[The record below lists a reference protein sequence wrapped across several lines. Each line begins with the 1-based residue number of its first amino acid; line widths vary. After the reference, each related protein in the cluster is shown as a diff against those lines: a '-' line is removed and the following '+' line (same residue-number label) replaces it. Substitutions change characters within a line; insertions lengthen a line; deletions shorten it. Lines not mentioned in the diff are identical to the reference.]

1 MKVFIINVVCGK
13 GSTGHIV
20 VDLYNEILASGN
32 EACIGY
38 GRGNAPQNV
47 QNYRIGSEMDVL
59 IHAGLS
65 RLTDRQGRYSKRAT
79 KALLHKIEA
88 YSPDIIHLHNIH
100 GYYIN
105 YEMLFN
111 FLRKYDR
118 PVLWTM
124 HDCWAFTGHCAHYE
138 GVMCDGWSKGCGSCK
153 YSSVYPKAYMGRNT
167 GDNFSKKKSAFLIPN
182 LMIVTPSHWLKTQIS
197 QSFFRNVPCTIINN
211 GIDLNKFHIVPSDI
225 KEQLGISGKK
235 MVLGVASVWTN
246 YKGLADFIVL
256 SKRLGSSYAVC
267 MVGLGK
273 KQLKGLPDNMIG
285 IERTES
291 LEMLVKYY
299 SAADVFVNLTYE
311 DTFPTTNIEA
321 LACGTPVVTYQSGGS
336 PEIVEGTC
344 GKIIARGNLDAVVHT
359 IVDEIQEKET
369 YKDSCLRRAGMFRK
383 EDCYRQYMMLYRKI
397 IGEI

>member
-20 VDLYNEILASGN
+20 VDLYNEILASEN

-38 GRGNAPQNV
+38 GRGNAPQNI
-47 QNYRIGSEMDVL
+47 QKYRIGSEMDVL
-59 IHAGLS
+59 VHAGLS
-65 RLTDRQGRYSKRAT
+65 RLTDRQGRYSIRAT
-79 KALLHKIEA
+79 RALVHKIEA

-105 YEMLFN
+105 YEILFD

-138 GVMCDGWSKGCGSCK
+138 GVMCDGWLNGCSSCK
-153 YSSVYPKAYMGRNT
+153 YPFVYPKAYTRRNT
-167 GDNFSKKKSAFLIPN
+167 GNNFSKKKSAFLIPN
-182 LMIVTPSHWLKTQIS
+182 LTIITPSHWLKTQLS
-197 QSFFRNVPCTIINN
+197 RTFFRNVPCTVINN
-211 GIDLNKFHIVPSDI
+211 GIDLNKFHIVSSNI

-235 MVLGVASVWTN
+235 MVLGVANVWTN

-256 SKRLGSSYAVC
+256 SKRLGPSYAVC
-267 MVGLGK
+267 LVGLGK
-273 KQLKGLPDNMIG
+273 KQLKSLPDNVIG

-336 PEIVEGTC
+336 PEIVQGTC
-344 GKIIARGNLDAVVHT
+344 GKTIAKGNLDAVVRT
-359 IVDEIQEKET
+359 IIDEIQEKET